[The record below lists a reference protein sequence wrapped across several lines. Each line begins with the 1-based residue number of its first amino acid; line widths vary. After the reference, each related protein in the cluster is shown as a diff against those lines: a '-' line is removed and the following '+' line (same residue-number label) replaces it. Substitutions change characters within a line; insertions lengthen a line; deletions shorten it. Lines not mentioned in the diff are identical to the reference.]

1 MHTLP
6 AVANES
12 HVSLHAILP
21 IDYDPHP
28 DDTEKPVTSCKRE
41 DVRGL
46 GLFDPTTNALP
57 ASSST
62 EEHRQSVIDVGV
74 SVQHEQIW
82 LANSFLVG

>member
-6 AVANES
+6 AVAKES
-12 HVSLHAILP
+12 HVSLHAMLP
-21 IDYDPHP
+21 MDYDPHP
-28 DDTEKPVTSCKRE
+28 DDAEKPVTSCKRE
-41 DVRGL
+41 DARGL
-46 GLFDPTTNALP
+46 GLFDSITNALS

-62 EEHRQSVIDVGV
+62 EENRQPVIDVGV